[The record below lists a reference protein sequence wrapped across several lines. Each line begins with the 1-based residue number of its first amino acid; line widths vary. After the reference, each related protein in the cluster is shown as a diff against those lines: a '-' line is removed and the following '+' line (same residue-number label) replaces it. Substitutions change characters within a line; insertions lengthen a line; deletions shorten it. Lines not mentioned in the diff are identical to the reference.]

1 MQADSAGNN
10 DRPETTTL
18 MAAVIRL
25 MAQCAASCD
34 EAHIRTLLTLL
45 RQLRDHPDLPRQPA
59 VLASL
64 ATAHAIWVDRL
75 SSVCEATALN
85 GSRCDGESGPQL
97 H

>member
-1 MQADSAGNN
+1 MQSESRGNN
-10 DRPETTTL
+10 DRPETQTL

-34 EAHIRTLLTLL
+34 ETRIRTLLKLL
-45 RQLRDHPDLPRQPA
+45 RELRDHPELPRQPA

-64 ATAHAIWVDRL
+64 ATAHAIWVERL
-75 SSVCEATALN
+75 SQTCEAAALT
-85 GSRCDGESGPQL
+85 GSRCDGDSNPSL

>member
-1 MQADSAGNN
+1 MRPAPRADN
-10 DRPETTTL
+10 DRPATATL

-25 MAQCAASCD
+25 MAQCAASSE

-45 RQLRDHPDLPRQPA
+45 RQLRDHPDLPREPA

-64 ATAHAIWVDRL
+64 AAAHAIWVERL
-75 SSVCEATALN
+75 SSVCEAAAV
-85 GSRCDGESGPQL
+85 GGHRHGAGKPSV

>member
-1 MQADSAGNN
+1 MQAESAGNN
-10 DRPETTTL
+10 DRPETQTL

-25 MAQCAASCD
+25 MAQCAANCE

-45 RQLRDHPDLPRQPA
+45 RELRDHPDLPRQPA

-64 ATAHAIWVDRL
+64 ATAHAIWVERL
-75 SSVCEATALN
+75 ASVCEAAAL
-85 GSRCDGESGPQL
+85 DGGHRDGKSNPQL